1 MTETIEAP
9 NDLHPV
15 LGAYESDL
23 LPDLTSV
30 GVCVGNEDSATLAQ
44 QQAALTLVMRRMK
57 AIQKG
62 LDVQDDA
69 HVMEIRALTDMHHQ
83 QTASERARLEAFK
96 RYALNLAELMEWGK
110 KKSHDSPYG
119 SAGVRDSG
127 ASVECTDR
135 HSLAMWAVEHRPE
148 FAEYE
153 LTMPARAALERFD
166 ATEIAQWG
174 EPDVKWKELKPTLD
188 PSGELPPGVVMTPAA
203 RTPFVKI

>member
-1 MTETIEAP
+1 MTDAIEETEFAVELAP
-9 NDLHPV
+9 DM
-15 LGAYESDL
+15 ER
-23 LPDLTSV
+23 V
-30 GVCVGNEDSATLAQ
+30 GVTVGNEATASLAE

-69 HVMEIRALTDMHHQ
+69 HVLEVRALTDMHHQ

-135 HSLAMWAVEHRPE
+135 HSLAMWAAEHAPQ

-153 LTMPARAALERFD
+153 MTVPVLSALERFSR
-166 ATEIAQWG
+166 TELSEMG
-174 EPDVKWKELKPTLD
+174 ELDVKWNEIKKTLD
-188 PSGELPPGVVMTPAA
+188 PSGELPPGVSMTPAA
-203 RTPFVKI
+203 RTPFVKV